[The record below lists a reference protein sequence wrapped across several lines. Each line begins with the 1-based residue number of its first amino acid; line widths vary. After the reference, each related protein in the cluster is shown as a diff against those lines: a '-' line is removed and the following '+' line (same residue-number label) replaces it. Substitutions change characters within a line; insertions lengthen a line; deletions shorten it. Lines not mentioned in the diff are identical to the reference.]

1 MVESQEYEKAPQEKD
16 INQPISMAHYL
27 ISRFGVLM
35 TTEQLATV
43 LNRSYISLYSFLQR
57 SDSEEAKQLNAA
69 KKRVGRN
76 IYFKSL
82 KIAKFLEE

>member
-1 MVESQEYEKAPQEKD
+1 MTELQDTKQEKVR
-16 INQPISMAHYL
+16 NLNEPISMAHYL
-27 ISRFGVLM
+27 ISKFGVLM
-35 TTEQLATV
+35 TTEQLAAV

-57 SDSEEAKQLNAA
+57 SDSDEAKQLNAA